1 MGILTT
7 IDCLRRQHL
16 KQWAYIGCHRLNLF
30 YFSSFCSFR
39 WVSECLKACVTN
51 LGCLNY
57 TTVSCLCQ
65 SALQLNLIWLL
76 ILPSS
81 YYTFPLQISWDHFV
95 LDYDNNFHL
104 FATGN
109 QPALTL
115 TSAFLYVTVQL
126 CMTEQ
131 YRTHHQVLGLLSP
144 GKAGM
149 TVSNMPNNQIITS
162 YNLICKFIKR
172 HIHNSACNYEI
183 QTASDTTISMKINFS
198 KSCL

>member
-1 MGILTT
+1 MLEGL
-7 IDCLRRQHL
+7 CY
-16 KQWAYIGCHRLNLF
+16 KSRLPKLHNCQLP
-30 YFSSFCSFR
+30 
-39 WVSECLKACVTN
+39 VSI
-51 LGCLNY
+51 
-57 TTVSCLCQ
+57 SLCKNT
-65 SALQLNLIWLL
+65 ALQLNLIWLL

-183 QTASDTTISMKINFS
+183 QTDSDTTISIKNQLFQITPLVIYSITENLFFF
-198 KSCL
+198 

>member
-1 MGILTT
+1 MS
-7 IDCLRRQHL
+7 
-16 KQWAYIGCHRLNLF
+16 QWMLEGSCYKSWLPKLHNCQLP
-30 YFSSFCSFR
+30 
-39 WVSECLKACVTN
+39 VSI
-51 LGCLNY
+51 
-57 TTVSCLCQ
+57 SLCKNT
-65 SALQLNLIWLL
+65 ALQLNLIWLL

-172 HIHNSACNYEI
+172 HIHNSVCNYEI

-198 KSCL
+198 KSRL

>member
-1 MGILTT
+1 MLEGSCYKSRL
-7 IDCLRRQHL
+7 L
-16 KQWAYIGCHRLNLF
+16 KLHNCQLP
-30 YFSSFCSFR
+30 
-39 WVSECLKACVTN
+39 VSI
-51 LGCLNY
+51 
-57 TTVSCLCQ
+57 SLCKNT
-65 SALQLNLIWLL
+65 ALQLNLIWLL

-172 HIHNSACNYEI
+172 HIHNSVCNYEI

>member
-1 MGILTT
+1 M
-7 IDCLRRQHL
+7 
-16 KQWAYIGCHRLNLF
+16 
-30 YFSSFCSFR
+30 S
-39 WVSECLKACVTN
+39 
-51 LGCLNY
+51 
-57 TTVSCLCQ
+57 
-65 SALQLNLIWLL
+65 
-76 ILPSS
+76 
-81 YYTFPLQISWDHFV
+81 
-95 LDYDNNFHL
+95 DYNNNFHL

-115 TSAFLYVTVQL
+115 TSAFLYATVQL

-162 YNLICKFIKR
+162 HNLICKLIKM

-183 QTASDTTISMKINFS
+183 QTASDTTISIKNQLFQITPLVIYSITENLFFFKKIKFS
-198 KSCL
+198 EIPHLSTSE

>member
-1 MGILTT
+1 MLEGL
-7 IDCLRRQHL
+7 CYKSRLL
-16 KQWAYIGCHRLNLF
+16 KLHNCQLP
-30 YFSSFCSFR
+30 
-39 WVSECLKACVTN
+39 VSI
-51 LGCLNY
+51 
-57 TTVSCLCQ
+57 SLCKNT
-65 SALQLNLIWLL
+65 ALQLNLIWLL

-183 QTASDTTISMKINFS
+183 QTASDTIISMKINFS
-198 KSCL
+198 KSRLELYTALPKICSFFKKSSSLKSHTLVILNKLPHI